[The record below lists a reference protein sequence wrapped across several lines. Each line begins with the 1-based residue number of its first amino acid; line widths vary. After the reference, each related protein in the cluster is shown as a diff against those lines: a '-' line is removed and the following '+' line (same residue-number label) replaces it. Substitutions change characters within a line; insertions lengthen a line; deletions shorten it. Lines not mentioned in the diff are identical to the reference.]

1 MRKWLSA
8 SSLPLD
14 RSLLSEDLTAGL
26 TFAVVNVPQAMANA
40 LLATVNPVC
49 GLYTLMVATPVGA
62 LFTSSVFMNVS
73 TTGALSV
80 ATGDA
85 LADVPAGQKLAA
97 LVTLAVLIG
106 LFQLAFGLL
115 KLGSLIRFV
124 SHSVMTGFVSGIAL
138 LIVLG
143 AISDLTG
150 YTSPYARHLFRLA
163 DTVLNLNRL
172 DPATVGLGVS
182 TIALIVGFG
191 YTRAKKFA
199 LILAL
204 GVVTLASFVLSAA
217 FGVDSVALVRDIAE
231 IPRSLPGPMLP
242 DLSLLP
248 TLLLPALAIGV
259 VGLVQG
265 AGVGQSY
272 PNPDGRYPDAS
283 RDFTGQGL
291 GNIAA
296 GVFQGIPGGGSMSG
310 TAVTVNA
317 GARSRWA
324 NISAGVFVVLIVLLL
339 VDLVKLIPMAALG
352 GLLVVVGIQNLQP
365 EQIATVWRT
374 NRVARTG
381 MVLTLAATLTMP
393 LQYAIVVGVAISTL
407 LYVFQSSNRIKV
419 VEIVPVEGGFPIE
432 RPAPA
437 RLPSSETT
445 VLHVYGSLFYAA
457 ATAFERGLP
466 SADEARGA
474 VAILIV
480 RERPEIGSTLIGVL
494 RRYSEALRSRDG
506 KLMLAG
512 VSPELYDQLE
522 RTGMVGVL
530 GEENLF
536 RGQPQLGAAMNEAL
550 AAAREWR
557 RRER

>member
-8 SSLPLD
+8 LSLPLD
-14 RSLLSEDLTAGL
+14 RSHLSADLTAGL

-40 LLATVNPVC
+40 VLATVNPVC

-80 ATGDA
+80 AAGDA
-85 LADVPAGQKLAA
+85 LAYIPAEQKLAA

-115 KLGSLIRFV
+115 RMGTLIRFV

-163 DTVLNLNRL
+163 DTVLNLNRM
-172 DPATVGLGVS
+172 DPATLGLGLS

-204 GVVTLASFVLSAA
+204 GVVTLASVILSVA
-217 FGVDSVALVRDIAE
+217 FGVDSVTLVRDIAD
-231 IPRSLPGPMLP
+231 IPRSLPSPMLP

-248 TLLLPALAIGV
+248 ALLLPALAIGV

-296 GVFQGIPGGGSMSG
+296 GLFQGIPGGGSMSG

-324 NISAGVFVVLIVLLL
+324 NISAGVFVVLIVFLL

-381 MVLTLAATLTMP
+381 MVLTLGGHADHAAAVRDPGGGGHLDPAPRLP
-393 LQYAIVVGVAISTL
+393 LLEPDQDRGDRPRRGRLPPGAARAGPPALRRGDRAARLRQPLLRGRVGV
-407 LYVFQSSNRIKV
+407 R
-419 VEIVPVEGGFPIE
+419 EGPALRGRRPRGGGGPHRAGAARDRQHADRSPAPLRRGPRVARRQADAGRGLSRAL
-432 RPAPA
+432 RPARA
-437 RLPSSETT
+437 HGHGQASSAKRTSSAASPSS
-445 VLHVYGSLFYAA
+445 G
-457 ATAFERGLP
+457 
-466 SADEARGA
+466 
-474 VAILIV
+474 
-480 RERPEIGSTLIGVL
+480 RP
-494 RRYSEALRSRDG
+494 
-506 KLMLAG
+506 
-512 VSPELYDQLE
+512 
-522 RTGMVGVL
+522 
-530 GEENLF
+530 
-536 RGQPQLGAAMNEAL
+536 
-550 AAAREWR
+550 
-557 RRER
+557 